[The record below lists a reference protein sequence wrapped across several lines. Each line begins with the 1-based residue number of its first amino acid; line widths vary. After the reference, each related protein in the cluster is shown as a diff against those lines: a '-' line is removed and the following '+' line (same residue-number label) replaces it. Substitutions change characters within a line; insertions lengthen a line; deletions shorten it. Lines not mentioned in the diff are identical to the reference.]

1 MSIRYLPVATAHRDG
16 DGLPL
21 KVEVGGGELRHNV
34 RILAPSGAIIGEVTA
49 AGFAFWDP
57 PPRRPRERV
66 APASVRQALAKNG
79 KLQAAVDES
88 GNVLCFRA
96 EHRSKSSS
104 PSIPRAEQRGEQHSP
119 KRSGDD
125 VEHFVRPSGRV
136 LSVNGWPVDSR

>member
-96 EHRSKSSS
+96 EHRSKSTHLRYLERSS
-104 PSIPRAEQRGEQHSP
+104 EGSSTPPSGAVMMWSIS
-119 KRSGDD
+119 
-125 VEHFVRPSGRV
+125 SGRV
-136 LSVNGWPVDSR
+136 DASCL